1 MWLSC
6 GDFPALKGLKMT
18 PQFMREEAAR
28 FRGMADTVDREA
40 SKLRLLAMAV
50 DYEARA
56 KAADQLTEL
65 GPTEPG
71 PSEAVKVKAGKKIA
85 KDLNEAV

>member
-1 MWLSC
+1 
-6 GDFPALKGLKMT
+6 MT

-40 SKLRLLAMAV
+40 SKVRLLAMAD
-50 DYEARA
+50 DYESRA
-56 KAADQLTEL
+56 NAADAT
-65 GPTEPG
+65 TEPAPG
-71 PSEAVKVKAGKKIA
+71 EAVKVKAGTKHA